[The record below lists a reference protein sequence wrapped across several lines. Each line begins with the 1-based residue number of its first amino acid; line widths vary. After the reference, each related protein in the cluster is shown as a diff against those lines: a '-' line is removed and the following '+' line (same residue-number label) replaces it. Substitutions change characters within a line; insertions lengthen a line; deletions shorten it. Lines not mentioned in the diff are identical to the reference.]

1 MNNDFYS
8 SLESLFDNLGLA
20 TGHIKLMH
28 WDLNSI
34 KIYLVIYVSSMY
46 MPNFQFSNITRILG
60 YELPLCQHGIMEV
73 NRNQWIPAVSNPK
86 SLYVL
91 CVKVSES
98 SI

>member
-1 MNNDFYS
+1 
-8 SLESLFDNLGLA
+8 
-20 TGHIKLMH
+20 
-28 WDLNSI
+28 
-34 KIYLVIYVSSMY
+34 MY